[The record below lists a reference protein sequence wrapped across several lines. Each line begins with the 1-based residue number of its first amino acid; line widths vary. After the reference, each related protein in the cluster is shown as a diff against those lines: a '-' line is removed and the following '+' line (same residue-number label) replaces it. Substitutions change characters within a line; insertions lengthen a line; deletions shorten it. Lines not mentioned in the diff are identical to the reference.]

1 MKTTKK
7 QVIVNIE
14 HNRLQLQSLD
24 ISKGQE
30 GIVVLL
36 AGIVSYWQ
44 ALHWRCFHQESGFS
58 NSIEAHGSQEVAK
71 RKEQIGEEFTMW
83 TSHRKRW
90 KWNQHSDLRLSF
102 NETVF
107 DDAYFVSTFS
117 CYRSGLFTEK
127 LPLVL
132 NEQPP
137 TRGPAEPRTNSGN
150 NFPGSKIPVKVD
162 REVYSTFFFV
172 MNGYFRFWGE
182 RGAWEWQDLDE
193 ERAFASSELE
203 IRSWP
208 KGITKSWQQ
217 SWPVYYSQWSLTML
231 KTL

>member
-1 MKTTKK
+1 MFPSG
-7 QVIVNIE
+7 IW
-14 HNRLQLQSLD
+14 LQQLNWGSRQSRGG
-24 ISKGQE
+24 KQE
-30 GIVVLL
+30 GTNRWGGDLIEKDGNEINIV
-36 AGIVSYWQ
+36 I
-44 ALHWRCFHQESGFS
+44 
-58 NSIEAHGSQEVAK
+58 
-71 RKEQIGEEFTMW
+71 
-83 TSHRKRW
+83 
-90 KWNQHSDLRLSF
+90 SDW
-102 NETVF
+102 VF

-137 TRGPAEPRTNSGN
+137 SRGPAEPRTNSGN

-162 REVYSTFFFV
+162 REVCLTFFFV

-203 IRSWP
+203 IRSC
-208 KGITKSWQQ
+208 
-217 SWPVYYSQWSLTML
+217 SLGNHQVISAKLTCVWLSVEPDNIAVL
-231 KTL
+231 KAL